1 MESSNFNCSPPEP
14 PGKTS
19 VPGFID
25 LKGLDQ
31 EGLISFCKDMGEPPY
46 RGQQLFSW
54 IYAKGEVCF
63 DKMTDLPKTFREK
76 LSHRARVGFFYPEG
90 AVEAADGTVKYA
102 FLLADGERVESV
114 RISMPRGRG
123 DTRWTLC
130 VSTQVGCAM
139 GCVFCLTAK
148 MGLVRQLSP
157 GEIIEQFL
165 AARRS
170 LPEGQRF
177 HNIVFMGM
185 GEPLD
190 NFSATVTAALILT
203 HPGADGVS
211 ARRLTISTVGLAS
224 KLAEFV
230 RQVPGVGLAVSL
242 NAADDATRGKIMPVN
257 RKWNLDALLKV
268 CRDLPIPERRRITF
282 EYVLI
287 GGINDK
293 KEDASRLA
301 HLLRGIQCKVN
312 LIPWNPF
319 SGAPFERPPLHRIEE
334 FQQILVQSGYTATVR
349 QSKGMDIGAACGQLV
364 DLKRLARSSAEHK
377 AENILTAERLP
388 N

>member
-1 MESSNFNCSPPEP
+1 MEASNFCFSPPDP

-19 VPGFID
+19 MLGLVD

-76 LSHRARVGFFYPEG
+76 LSHRTRVGLFCPEG
-90 AVEAADGTVKYA
+90 AVEAADGTVKYV

-114 RISMPRGRG
+114 RIPMSRGRG
-123 DTRWTLC
+123 DIRWTLC

-224 KLAEFV
+224 KIAEFV

-242 NAADDATRGKIMPVN
+242 NAADDATRGKIMPIN
-257 RKWNLDALLKV
+257 RKWNLDVLLKV

-319 SGAPFERPPLHRIEE
+319 SGTPFECPSLHRIEE

-364 DLKRLARSSAEHK
+364 DLKRLARSSIEHK